1 MTDFKIREIAK
12 KILNQDAFT
21 EIIVTTYQ
29 WQDCFDAIVKVLK
42 GENNGQF

>member
-1 MTDFKIREIAK
+1 MENNKLREIAK

-21 EIIVTTYQ
+21 EIIYTTSQ

-42 GENNGQF
+42 GEI